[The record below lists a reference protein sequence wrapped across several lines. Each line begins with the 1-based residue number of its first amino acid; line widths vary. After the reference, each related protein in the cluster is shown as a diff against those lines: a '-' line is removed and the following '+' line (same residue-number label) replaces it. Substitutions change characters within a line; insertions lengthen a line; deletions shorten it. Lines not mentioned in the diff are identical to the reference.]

1 MISDEE
7 AEKAVDFIRDNA
19 RKSAQATANRI
30 YMTEYRK
37 VVKAQIMRTS
47 AGASVAAQEVE
58 AESSAPYIEHLKA
71 LREAVEADEYFSW
84 MMTAAEAKIE
94 AWRTHQ
100 ANQRALGKI

>member
-71 LREAVEADEYFSW
+71 LREADEYFSW